1 MFTFILVNI
10 VQEVK
15 QNKYTGQKSEG
26 NPNCKKGNQIIT
38 VDIRHD
44 LYIEKSQKLH
54 EVTIRINN

>member
-38 VDIRHD
+38 VDM
-44 LYIEKSQKLH
+44 
-54 EVTIRINN
+54 T